1 MTRTGQYRAAA
12 PNPVAC
18 PDWVSPE
25 IYRAHVRALIC
36 ETRLSWRLVA
46 AHAGVSPRAIRALL
60 HGREGG
66 QPLRQLHV
74 SVARALVATSVESIA
89 ETSAAVV
96 DAAPSR
102 ALLQALIRLGWNL
115 EQLSSH
121 LEAPDLELL
130 GAVAPVCTGAAA
142 MRVSA
147 CYDLLTGHD
156 ARARGATHT
165 ARTVRV
171 DSGQQP
177 PSLDRKTSPRWCPA
191 SPSGSTAPA
200 AR

>member
-25 IYRAHVRALIC
+25 VYRAHVRALIC

-89 ETSAAVV
+89 ETAAAVV

-102 ALLQALIRLGWNL
+102 ALLQALVRLGWSL
-115 EQLSSH
+115 EQLGSH
-121 LEAPDLELL
+121 LEAPDLELI
-130 GAVAPVCTGAAA
+130 GTAPVCTGAAA

-156 ARARGATHT
+156 ARARGAAHT
-165 ARTVRV
+165 ARAVRV

-177 PSLDRKTSPRWCPA
+177 SSLDRKTSTRWCPA